1 MKANNLMFSDD
12 EIIKLIKKGKTQN
25 FEIIINRYN
34 KKILNFINRM
44 IFDYDESQNISQDV
58 FLKVYENLNRYKME
72 GNFQAF
78 IFRIAKNLTL
88 NYIKKRKRVI
98 FFSEHFSNTVE
109 GKYFRY
115 ESTQHEN
122 IENKR
127 KEELL
132 VLSIMELKE
141 NQRIAL
147 ILKVYLDF
155 SYKNISKI
163 TGWSIPKIE
172 TLISRAK
179 KSLKNKIFLQE
190 NKDKNVYKVRG
201 K

>member
-1 MKANNLMFSDD
+1 MFSDD
-12 EIIKLIKKGKTQN
+12 EIIKSIKKGKTQN

-44 IFDYDESQNISQDV
+44 IFDYDESQNISQDA

-98 FFSEHFSNTVE
+98 FFSEHFSNAVE

-190 NKDKNVYKVRG
+190 NKDKNVYKVRE

>member
-12 EIIKLIKKGKTQN
+12 EIIKSVKSGKTQN
-25 FEIIINRYN
+25 FEIIINKYN
-34 KKILNFINRM
+34 KKVLNFINRM
-44 IFDYDESQNISQDV
+44 IFDHDESQNISQDV

-78 IFRIAKNLTL
+78 IFKIAKNLTL
-88 NYIKKRKRVI
+88 NYIKKKKRVL
-98 FFSEHFSNTVE
+98 FFSEHFSNGIE
-109 GKYFRY
+109 GKYFQY
-115 ESTQHEN
+115 EATQYKN
-122 IENKR
+122 IEDKV

-132 VLSIMELKE
+132 ISSIMELKE
-141 NQRIAL
+141 NQKIAL

-179 KSLKNKIFLQE
+179 NTLKRKIFLQE
-190 NKDKNVYKVRG
+190 NKDKNVYKVRE

>member
-1 MKANNLMFSDD
+1 MFSDD
-12 EIIKLIKKGKTQN
+12 EIIKSVKIGKTQN
-25 FEIIINRYN
+25 FEIIINKYN

-78 IFRIAKNLTL
+78 IFKIAKNLTL
-88 NYIKKRKRVI
+88 NYIKKKKRVL
-98 FFSEHFSNTVE
+98 FFSEHFSNGIE
-109 GKYFRY
+109 GKYFQY
-115 ESTQHEN
+115 EATQHKN
-122 IENKR
+122 IEEKV

-132 VLSIMELKE
+132 ISSIIELKE
-141 NQRIAL
+141 NQKIAL

-179 KSLKNKIFLQE
+179 NTLKRKIFLQE
-190 NKDKNVYKVRG
+190 NKDKNVYKVRE

>member
-12 EIIKLIKKGKTQN
+12 EIIKSIKIGKTQN

-78 IFRIAKNLTL
+78 IFKIAKNLTL
-88 NYIKKRKRVI
+88 NYIKKRKRVL
-98 FFSEHFSNTVE
+98 FFSERFSNGIE

-115 ESTQHEN
+115 EATQHKS
-122 IENKR
+122 IEDKV

-132 VLSIMELKE
+132 ISSIMELKE

-172 TLISRAK
+172 TLISRTK

-190 NKDKNVYKVRG
+190 NKDKNVYKVRE

>member
-1 MKANNLMFSDD
+1 MFSDD
-12 EIIKLIKKGKTQN
+12 EIIKSIKTGKTQN

-78 IFRIAKNLTL
+78 IFKIAKNLTL
-88 NYIKKRKRVI
+88 NYIKKRKRVL
-98 FFSEHFSNTVE
+98 FFSERFSSGIE

-115 ESTQHEN
+115 EATQYKN
-122 IENKR
+122 IDDKV

-132 VLSIMELKE
+132 ISSIMELKE

-163 TGWSIPKIE
+163 TDWSIPKIE

-190 NKDKNVYKVRG
+190 NKDKNVYKVRE

>member
-12 EIIKLIKKGKTQN
+12 EIIKSVKIGKTQN
-25 FEIIINRYN
+25 FEIIINKYN

-78 IFRIAKNLTL
+78 IFKIAKNLTL
-88 NYIKKRKRVI
+88 NYIKKKKRVL
-98 FFSEHFSNTVE
+98 FFSEHFSNGIE
-109 GKYFRY
+109 GKYFQY
-115 ESTQHEN
+115 EATQHKN
-122 IENKR
+122 IEEKV

-132 VLSIMELKE
+132 ISSIMELKE
-141 NQRIAL
+141 NQKIAL

-179 KSLKNKIFLQE
+179 NTLKRKIFLQE
-190 NKDKNVYKVRG
+190 NKDKNVYKVRE

>member
-12 EIIKLIKKGKTQN
+12 EIIKSIKKGKTQN

-78 IFRIAKNLTL
+78 IFKIAKNLTL
-88 NYIKKRKRVI
+88 NYIKKRKRVL
-98 FFSEHFSNTVE
+98 FFSEPFSSGIE
-109 GKYFRY
+109 GKHFQY
-115 ESTQHEN
+115 EATQYKN
-122 IENKR
+122 IDDKV

-132 VLSIMELKE
+132 ISSIMELKE

-155 SYKNISKI
+155 SYKKISKI

-179 KSLKNKIFLQE
+179 SSLKRKIFLQE
-190 NKDKNVYKVRG
+190 NEDKNVYKVRE

>member
-12 EIIKLIKKGKTQN
+12 EIIKSIKIGKTQN

-78 IFRIAKNLTL
+78 IFKIAKNLTL
-88 NYIKKRKRVI
+88 NYIKKRKRVL
-98 FFSEHFSNTVE
+98 FFSERFSNGIE

-115 ESTQHEN
+115 EATQYKS
-122 IENKR
+122 IEDKV

-132 VLSIMELKE
+132 ISSIMELKE

-190 NKDKNVYKVRG
+190 NKDKNVYKVRE

>member
-1 MKANNLMFSDD
+1 MFSDD
-12 EIIKLIKKGKTQN
+12 EIIKSIKKGKTQN
-25 FEIIINRYN
+25 FETIINRYN

-78 IFRIAKNLTL
+78 IFKIAKNLTL
-88 NYIKKRKRVI
+88 NYIKKRKRVL
-98 FFSEHFSNTVE
+98 FFSEHFSNGIE
-109 GKYFRY
+109 GKYF
-115 ESTQHEN
+115 QHEATQYKS
-122 IENKR
+122 IEDR
-127 KEELL
+127 VKEELL
-132 VLSIMELKE
+132 ISSIMELKE

-179 KSLKNKIFLQE
+179 STLKRKIFLQE
-190 NKDKNVYKVRG
+190 NKDKNVYKVRE

>member
-1 MKANNLMFSDD
+1 VKANNLMFSDD

>member
-1 MKANNLMFSDD
+1 MFSDD
-12 EIIKLIKKGKTQN
+12 EIIKSIKIGKTQN

-78 IFRIAKNLTL
+78 IFKIAKNLTL
-88 NYIKKRKRVI
+88 NYIKKRKRVL
-98 FFSEHFSNTVE
+98 FFSERFSNGIE

-115 ESTQHEN
+115 EATQYKS
-122 IENKR
+122 IEDKV

-132 VLSIMELKE
+132 ISSIMELKE

-190 NKDKNVYKVRG
+190 NKDKNVYKVRE

>member
-12 EIIKLIKKGKTQN
+12 EIIKSVKKGKTQN
-25 FEIIINRYN
+25 FEIIINKYN

-44 IFDYDESQNISQDV
+44 IFDHDESQNISQDV

-78 IFRIAKNLTL
+78 IFKIAKNLTL
-88 NYIKKRKRVI
+88 NYIKKKKRVL
-98 FFSEHFSNTVE
+98 FFSEHFSDSIE
-109 GKYFRY
+109 GKYFQY
-115 ESTQHEN
+115 EATQYKS
-122 IENKR
+122 IEDKV

-132 VLSIMELKE
+132 ISSIMELKE
-141 NQRIAL
+141 NQKIAL

-179 KSLKNKIFLQE
+179 KALKSKIFLQE
-190 NKDKNVYKVRG
+190 NKDKNVYKVRE

>member
-1 MKANNLMFSDD
+1 VKANNLMFSDD
-12 EIIKLIKKGKTQN
+12 EIIKSVKIGKTQN
-25 FEIIINRYN
+25 FEIIINKYN

-78 IFRIAKNLTL
+78 IFKIAKNLTL
-88 NYIKKRKRVI
+88 NYIKKKKRVL
-98 FFSEHFSNTVE
+98 FFSEHFSNGIE
-109 GKYFRY
+109 GKHFQY
-115 ESTQHEN
+115 EATQYKS
-122 IENKR
+122 IEEKV

-132 VLSIMELKE
+132 ISSIMELKE
-141 NQRIAL
+141 NQKIAL
-147 ILKVYLDF
+147 ILKIYLDF

-179 KSLKNKIFLQE
+179 NTLKRKIFLQE
-190 NKDKNVYKVRG
+190 NKDKNVYKVRE